1 MKVDRRS
8 FLGLGLG
15 AVAGVTVS
23 PMPWKLMD
31 DVSIWT
37 QNWPWTPVPP
47 DGEVTYDNTVC
58 TLCPGHCGISVRKIN
73 GRPVKIE
80 GRKGYPINDG
90 GVCLHGL
97 SSLQYLYDPARIKQ
111 PLIKKGKTWEKIS
124 WEDAITLVSGKLAE
138 LREKGNPE
146 RLACITDTDKGTV
159 SGLFERFLKVFGSNN
174 FYTMASMDKTWEKTI
189 EKMHHSKASV
199 GFDLKNSDFILSF
212 GCGFIEGWGSP
223 VHNFQINSLFK
234 DKKAQ
239 FVQIEPRLSHT
250 AAKADMWIPVKPGTD
265 ADLALGM
272 CCEIISE
279 KFYDTSYVSDFT
291 EGFNDFSN
299 MVEKNYTPEKVSKT
313 TGVSV
318 AKIKELARKF
328 AKAKAP
334 VAIAGK
340 GRGYKAGSL
349 KEFTAVHALNCLA
362 GNINKKGGVW
372 TMPFMKYGSWPA
384 VNMDSIASAG
394 AAKPAVNGAGS
405 VSALFEKVN
414 LSKKSPIDILFVYQS
429 NPCFTLHDVKAVEKA
444 VEKIPFIVSFS
455 SVMDETAEKADIIL
469 PSHMFLERYEDV
481 PGSFG
486 LVEDVTGLSVPVAGP
501 LFNTKNPGDSIIM
514 IAKAL
519 KGSVASS
526 FPWENYQ
533 ECLEKI
539 TGDIWDKL
547 SEDGYVKKD
556 VKLPLMRPNADFS
569 FSAQNTESV
578 KAEGSEGS
586 FPLILVPVDNMRL
599 FSGAFASSPFA
610 VKTVSDTIIKK
621 RDILV
626 ELNPV
631 TAKKIGLS
639 HGDYAMIATPK
650 GTAKVKVHIFEGIM
664 PGVIGMDEG
673 LGHKAENIFIKDKGV
688 NVNELV
694 GPVIEAGSGLDA
706 AWGIRAKLLKVL

>member
-23 PMPWKLMD
+23 PMPWKLID

-47 DGEVTYDNTVC
+47 DGAVTYDNTVC

-97 SSLQYLYDPARIKQ
+97 SSLQYLYDPARVKQ
-111 PLIKKGKTWEKIS
+111 PLIKKGKVWEKIS
-124 WEDAITLVSGKLAE
+124 WKDAITLVTGKLAK
-138 LREKGNPE
+138 LREKGSSD
-146 RLACITDTDKGTV
+146 RLACITDTDKGTI
-159 SGLFERFLKVFGSNN
+159 SGLFERFLKAFGSNN
-174 FYTMASMDKTWEKTI
+174 FYTMDSMDKTWDAAVK
-189 EKMHHSKASV
+189 KMHNTEASA

-223 VHNFQINSLFK
+223 VHNFKINSARK
-234 DKKAQ
+234 ENKAK

-265 ADLALGM
+265 ADLALGI
-272 CCEIISE
+272 CCEIIS
-279 KFYDTSYVSDFT
+279 KNLYDTSYLSGFT
-291 EGFNDFSN
+291 EGFDEFSN
-299 MVEKNYTPEKVSKT
+299 MVKKDYTPEMVSNT

-318 AKIKELARKF
+318 AKIKELAKQF
-328 AKAKAP
+328 AKAKTP

-362 GNINKKGGVW
+362 GNINKKGGVL
-372 TMPFMKYGSWPA
+372 TMPFMEYGNWPA
-384 VNMDSIASAG
+384 VNMDSVASAG
-394 AAKPAVNGAGS
+394 VSKPAIGTAGS
-405 VSALFEKVN
+405 VAALFEKIN
-414 LSKKSPIDILFVYQS
+414 SSKASPVDLLFVYQS
-429 NPCFTLHDVKAVEKA
+429 NPCFTLHDVKTVEKA

-455 SVMDETAEKADIIL
+455 SVMDETSEKADIIL

-481 PGSFG
+481 PGAFG
-486 LVEDVTGLSVPVAGP
+486 LVEEVTGLCVPVAGP
-501 LFNTKNPGDSIIM
+501 VFDTKNPGDSILM

-519 KGSVASS
+519 KGSIASS
-526 FPWENYQ
+526 FPWENYK

-556 VKLPLMRPNADFS
+556 VNLPFIRPDTDFS

-586 FPLILVPVDNMRL
+586 FPLILVPVNNMRL

-673 LGHKAENIFIKDKGV
+673 LGHKADNIFIKDKGV

-694 GPVIEAGSGLDA
+694 GPVIDAGSGLDA
-706 AWGIRAKLLKVL
+706 AWGIRAKLSKV

>member
-23 PMPWKLMD
+23 PLPWKLID

-97 SSLQYLYDPARIKQ
+97 ASLQYLYDPARVKQ
-111 PLIKKGKTWEKIS
+111 PLIKKGKVWEKIS
-124 WEDAITLVSGKLAE
+124 WEDAITLVTGKLAE
-138 LREKGNPE
+138 LRKKQNPD
-146 RLACITDTDKGTV
+146 RLACITDTDKGTI
-159 SGLFERFLKVFGSNN
+159 SGLFERFLKAFGSNN
-174 FYTMASMDKTWEKTI
+174 FYTMASMDKSWEKAL
-189 EKMHHSKASV
+189 KMMHHSGSSA

-223 VHNFQINSLFK
+223 VHNFKINSARK
-234 DKKAQ
+234 EKKAK

-272 CCEIISE
+272 CCEIIS
-279 KFYDTSYVSDFT
+279 KNLYDISYLSSFT
-291 EGFNDFSN
+291 KGFNDFSN
-299 MVEKNYTPEKVSKT
+299 MVKKNYTPEKVSKT
-313 TGVSV
+313 TGVSA
-318 AKIKELARKF
+318 AKIKELALKF
-328 AKAKAP
+328 AKAKTP

-340 GRGYKAGSL
+340 GRGYKAGNM

-372 TMPFMKYGSWPA
+372 TMLFMEYGNWPA
-384 VNMDSIASAG
+384 INMDSVASAG
-394 AAKPAVNGAGS
+394 VLKPVIGEAGS
-405 VSALFEKVN
+405 VAALFEKVN
-414 LSKKSPIDILFVYQS
+414 SSKKSPIDLLFVYQS
-429 NPCFTLHDVKAVEKA
+429 NPCFTMHDVKAVEKA

-481 PGSFG
+481 PGAFG
-486 LVEDVTGLSVPVAGP
+486 LVEEVTGLCVPVIKP
-501 LFNTKNPGDSIIM
+501 VFNTKNPGDSILI

-547 SEDGYVKKD
+547 SGDGYVKKD
-556 VKLPLMRPNADFS
+556 ANLPYLRPDADFS
-569 FSAQNTESV
+569 FAAQNTESV
-578 KAEGSEGS
+578 KIEGSEGS

-599 FSGAFASSPFA
+599 FSGVFASSPFA

-650 GTAKVKVHIFEGIM
+650 GTAKVKVYIFEGIM

-673 LGHKAENIFIKDKGV
+673 LGHTAENIFIKDKGV

-694 GPVIEAGSGLDA
+694 GPVIDTGSGLDA
-706 AWGIRAKLLKVL
+706 AWGIRAKLSKV